1 MYKSIL
7 LFLLCSLT
15 LVSIFSFSDT
25 YTDLSKGI
33 KPCDEFISDDY
44 VHYAY
49 DGVNIDNII
58 DYVKSLD
65 LDEKGY
71 AYVEETCLAEL
82 RNYKRQNIVIGKYTV
97 LIPKSKEKEKI
108 FYGNLAKKDFY
119 CQYISEVSFR
129 RETIISEEDSKN
141 DSKKG
146 IFYDPYENYVEQFH
160 DLVTRIIYKENID
173 GTYSIGYMDQEG
185 SLRISKYLCT
195 IDAESQTDYM
205 KIGEVYKNQLNS
217 NELDKS
223 EILSLANA
231 YSNRKE
237 IVNYRLSYFKFNKI
251 E

>member
-1 MYKSIL
+1 MYKSISF
-7 LFLLCSLT
+7 FLLYSIII
-15 LVSIFSFSDT
+15 VSIFSFSDA
-25 YTDLSKGI
+25 YNDLSKEAES
-33 KPCDEFISDDY
+33 CDAFISDDY
-44 VHYAY
+44 IHYTY
-49 DGVNIDNII
+49 DGANIDNVI

-82 RNYKRQNIVIGKYTV
+82 RSYKRQNIVLGKYTV
-97 LIPKSKEKEKI
+97 LISKSKEKEKL
-108 FYGNLAKKDFY
+108 FYGKLARNDFY
-119 CQYISEVSFR
+119 CQYVSEVSFR
-129 RETIISEEDSKN
+129 RETIVSEENSKN

-173 GTYSIGYMDQEG
+173 GTYSIGYMDQAG
-185 SLRISKYLCT
+185 SLKISKYFCP

-237 IVNYRLSYFKFNKI
+237 TINYRISYLNFN
-251 E
+251 